1 MITTTLGLIG
11 GAAILLSSLL
21 LGGVGLRLA
30 IAARTEFDTILAT
43 GIAIFFSGQAW
54 AAIAAVVR
62 FLPPMG
68 LSLPFVALNGSL
80 LVTCN
85 IALALLLKISEAAP
99 NISERTQL
107 RPQISLEPQ
116 GDQ

>member
-1 MITTTLGLIG
+1 
-11 GAAILLSSLL
+11 
-21 LGGVGLRLA
+21 
-30 IAARTEFDTILAT
+30 
-43 GIAIFFSGQAW
+43 
-54 AAIAAVVR
+54 
-62 FLPPMG
+62 MG

-99 NISERTQL
+99 NVSERTQL
-107 RPQISLEPQ
+107 LPQIALEPQ